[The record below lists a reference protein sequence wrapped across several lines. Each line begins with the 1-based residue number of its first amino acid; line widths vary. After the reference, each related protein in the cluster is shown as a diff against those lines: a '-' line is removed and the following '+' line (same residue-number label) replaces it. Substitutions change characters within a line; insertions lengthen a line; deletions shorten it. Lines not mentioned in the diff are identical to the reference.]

1 MNKHPLNDLL
11 EPVVEKLGYELV
23 RVLTIG
29 AKNPTLQV
37 MIDRKDGK
45 DISFPRPESYGE
57 AAYRRH
63 LNALNASIVAAVFAI
78 CWIVSYLTPY
88 LGFYF
93 EPLGQTGISFEMY
106 GIIAAFFLLLYNGRR
121 GYHAKWWIYFEWSF
135 FPVHILLLAG
145 IFALISL

>member
-1 MNKHPLNDLL
+1 MASGKRHCDR
-11 EPVVEKLGYELV
+11 EVA
-23 RVLTIG
+23 RV
-29 AKNPTLQV
+29 
-37 MIDRKDGK
+37 
-45 DISFPRPESYGE
+45 
-57 AAYRRH
+57 
-63 LNALNASIVAAVFAI
+63 SIVNSMCQVIYSSFVKPSVP
-78 CWIVSYLTPY
+78 IVSYLTPY

-121 GYHAKWWIYFEWSF
+121 GYHAKWWVYFEWSF